1 MCFFFILH
9 LPPLPLTLFDFVVF
23 MNSFVLMHGINTQV
37 LRTSGL
43 IGMKMSAVL
52 FVDFFFPIDSIF
64 ILCVSPKNVF
74 DLLFEKGWQFNRR

>member
-52 FVDFFFPIDSIF
+52 FVDFFFPDRQYFYIM
-64 ILCVSPKNVF
+64 CQP
-74 DLLFEKGWQFNRR
+74 